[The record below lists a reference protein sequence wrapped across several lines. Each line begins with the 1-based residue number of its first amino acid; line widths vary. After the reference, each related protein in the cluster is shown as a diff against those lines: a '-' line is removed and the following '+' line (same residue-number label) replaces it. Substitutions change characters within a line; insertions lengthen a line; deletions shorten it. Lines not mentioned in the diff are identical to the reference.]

1 MGNLNSQIPIVV
13 VHKGPR
19 KNSKIKL
26 EIFENTRVDD
36 IISSA
41 KRKPLIPKENEILDL
56 GVEFGI
62 VKKSGSWFS
71 YGDTKLGQ
79 GRDAV
84 KGLIQD
90 NPELAEEL
98 EQKIKEALDSEE

>member
-1 MGNLNSQIPIVV
+1 MGNMNKTLDVVV

-36 IISSA
+36 IISTT

-56 GVEFGI
+56 GVGDSFVEKY
-62 VKKSGSWFS
+62 KKK
-71 YGDTKLGQ
+71 YKL
-79 GRDAV
+79 
-84 KGLIQD
+84 K
-90 NPELAEEL
+90 
-98 EQKIKEALDSEE
+98 